1 MKQSA
6 FCGFC
11 DFWKGGEMAG
21 VWIKKQIPRKLSA
34 LWMHTF
40 ITLQPKFQNCKIS
53 PATPP
58 PLGLLQ
64 NLPPTP
70 ECRLGSVFVCPG
82 WLPVITLYPTTLSQ
96 PLTFMSN
103 LSAQNSNVPML
114 QMFNPGRQI
123 FPKNPACQ
131 LCISSLHIQP
141 TQIQMFPYVP
151 EAQAKSRQ

>member
-1 MKQSA
+1 
-6 FCGFC
+6 
-11 DFWKGGEMAG
+11 
-21 VWIKKQIPRKLSA
+21 
-34 LWMHTF
+34 MHTF

-53 PATPP
+53 PALPPPTPPPP

-103 LSAQNSNVPML
+103 LSAQNSNVPNV
-114 QMFNPGRQI
+114 QSRATNI
-123 FPKNPACQ
+123 PKKSCLSIMYKLSSYPANSNSNVSICSRGTSKIQ
-131 LCISSLHIQP
+131 AVGFSLSTYLRNSHNANKK
-141 TQIQMFPYVP
+141 TQ
-151 EAQAKSRQ
+151 